1 MRHHSK
7 QTVRWGDLDA
17 FGHLNNAA
25 YLVLIQEARADMT
38 WYSREPHGLPPVFA
52 DMVVARAEVD
62 YLVPIYVGSFDVDVA
77 IWVSRIGN
85 SSFDMN
91 YEITSPEGLHARAKT
106 VQVAVSME
114 TKRAR
119 RVSDEEK
126 EWLNQYL
133 EVENTSEEI

>member
-62 YLVPIYVGSFDVDVA
+62 YLVPIYEGSFDVDVA

-85 SSFDMN
+85 SSFDLI
-91 YEITSPEGLHARAKT
+91 YEISSPQGLHARAKT
-106 VQVAVSME
+106 VQVAVNME
-114 TKRAR
+114 TKKAR
-119 RVSDEEK
+119 RIYDDEK
-126 EWLNQYL
+126 EWLKTYL
-133 EVENTSEEI
+133 EESNS

>member
-1 MRHHSK
+1 M

-38 WYSREPHGLPPVFA
+38 WYSREPKGLPPMFA

-77 IWVSRIGN
+77 MWVSRIGN
-85 SSFDMN
+85 SSFDMS
-91 YEITSPEGLHARAKT
+91 YEITSSEGLHARAKT
-106 VQVAVSME
+106 VQVAVNME

-119 RVSDEEK
+119 RISEEEK
-126 EWLNQYL
+126 IWLNQFL
-133 EVENTSEEI
+133 EIENQSESI